1 MGRKKESFENMLEK
15 LETIVDS
22 MDNGE
27 ITLEDSMKSYEEG
40 IKLCNKL
47 YKVLKDAEGK
57 IKILEDNKEE
67 DLKTHKHILYFY

>member
-1 MGRKKESFENMLEK
+1 MGRKKESFENMIEK

-47 YKVLKDAEGK
+47 YKVLKDTEGK
-57 IKILEDNKEE
+57 IKILEDTKEE
-67 DLKTHKHILYFY
+67 NFENL

>member
-1 MGRKKESFENMLEK
+1 MGRKKESFENMIEK

-47 YKVLKDAEGK
+47 YKVLKDTEGK

-67 DLKTHKHILYFY
+67 NFENL

>member
-57 IKILEDNKEE
+57 IKILEDNKEKDFE
-67 DLKTHKHILYFY
+67 NS

>member
-1 MGRKKESFENMLEK
+1 MGRKKESFENMIEK

-47 YKVLKDAEGK
+47 YKVLKDTEGK

-67 DLKTHKHILYFY
+67 NFESL

>member
-1 MGRKKESFENMLEK
+1 MLENMLEK

-67 DLKTHKHILYFY
+67 DFESS

>member
-15 LETIVDS
+15 LEIIVES

-47 YKVLKDAEGK
+47 YKVLSDAEGK
-57 IKILEDNKEE
+57 IKVLEDNKEE
-67 DLKTHKHILYFY
+67 DFEKL

>member
-1 MGRKKESFENMLEK
+1 MGKKKESFENMLEK

-57 IKILEDNKEE
+57 IKILENNKEE
-67 DLKTHKHILYFY
+67 DFENL

>member
-1 MGRKKESFENMLEK
+1 MLEK

-57 IKILEDNKEE
+57 IKILENNKEE
-67 DLKTHKHILYFY
+67 DFENS

>member
-15 LETIVDS
+15 LEIIVES

-47 YKVLKDAEGK
+47 YKVLNDAEGK
-57 IKILEDNKEE
+57 IKV
-67 DLKTHKHILYFY
+67 

>member
-67 DLKTHKHILYFY
+67 DLEDS

>member
-1 MGRKKESFENMLEK
+1 MGRKKESFENMIEK

-47 YKVLKDAEGK
+47 YKVLNDAEGK
-57 IKILEDNKEE
+57 IKVLEDNKEE
-67 DLKTHKHILYFY
+67 DFEKL

>member
-15 LETIVDS
+15 LEIIVES

-47 YKVLKDAEGK
+47 YKVLNDAEGK
-57 IKILEDNKEE
+57 IKVLEDNKEE
-67 DLKTHKHILYFY
+67 DFEKL

>member
-1 MGRKKESFENMLEK
+1 MIEK
-15 LETIVDS
+15 LETIVDN

-47 YKVLKDAEGK
+47 YKVLKDTEGK

-67 DLKTHKHILYFY
+67 NFESL

>member
-57 IKILEDNKEE
+57 IKILENNKEE
-67 DLKTHKHILYFY
+67 DFESS